1 MDFQH
6 LSDVH
11 TGRYAQWVK
20 HYVQRTAVWK
30 EWHIFYRKYTGNDT
44 LVTMTSSHLIT
55 NRDLTFLGDID
66 TDSLVYAWCKLVTI
80 FSCKYLSVYDDTICT
95 MRYL

>member
-1 MDFQH
+1 
-6 LSDVH
+6 
-11 TGRYAQWVK
+11 
-20 HYVQRTAVWK
+20 
-30 EWHIFYRKYTGNDT
+30 
-44 LVTMTSSHLIT
+44 MTSSHLIT

-80 FSCKYLSVYDDTICT
+80 FSCKYLCVYDDTVCT

>member
-1 MDFQH
+1 MNLKH

-11 TGRYAQWVK
+11 TRRHTQWVQ
-20 HYVQRTAVWK
+20 HDIQRTSIRK
-30 EWHIFYRKYTGNDT
+30 EWHIFYWKYTGNYT
-44 LVTMTSSHLIT
+44 LVTMTASHLIT